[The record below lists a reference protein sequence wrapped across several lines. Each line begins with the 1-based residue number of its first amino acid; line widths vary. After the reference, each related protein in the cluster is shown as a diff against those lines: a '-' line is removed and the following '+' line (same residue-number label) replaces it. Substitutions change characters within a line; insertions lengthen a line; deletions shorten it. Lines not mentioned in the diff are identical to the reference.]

1 MVDYKRAAEE
11 INTIGLYDP
20 VLQEAL
26 KIADKRAL
34 DREEIVYLL
43 ENNKELLESY
53 KNLNLEYNISNIH
66 IEDFEI
72 DTKSPEKLHKINQ
85 NLQFLRENEKYTIN
99 FEQSTTL
106 ITVMSIEFF
115 VLFSVQYFIVLLDM
129 KEWQLEIYALFAMS
143 IVVAWF
149 YTKKQKELYRL
160 KKAEYEKKYIETQKL
175 LFLPKDDSPVVFQ

>member
-1 MVDYKRAAEE
+1 MLNIKKAAEE
-11 INTIGLYDP
+11 INTIGLYDG

-26 KIADKRAL
+26 KRADKKAL
-34 DREEIVYLL
+34 SVEEL
-43 ENNKELLESY
+43 EYMLKNDKELLDLY

-72 DTKSPEKLHKINQ
+72 TEESPEKLRKINQ
-85 NLQFLRENEKYTIN
+85 NLQFLRENEKYTID

-129 KEWQLEIYALFAMS
+129 KESQIEIYALFALS
-143 IVVAWF
+143 IVIAWL
-149 YTKKQKELYRL
+149 YSKKQKKLYAL
-160 KKAEYEKKYIETQKL
+160 KKTEFNTVYEETL
-175 LFLPKDDSPVVFQ
+175 LLIC